1 MDWVTWI
8 NTCVGVIGII
18 VGIIGLI
25 SLHEAKIIKN
35 TIKSSDGAMIIN
47 TEVYNQ
53 GVSEDTVRLIASDMT
68 KEELCQLVIRLIPIY
83 TDDENCVGNRLRRG
97 DVTADQFDE
106 ILENIPTTYYGKT
119 KPPGF
124 PYMKD
129 GDIYCEIE

>member
-1 MDWVTWI
+1 MDATAL
-8 NTCVGVIGII
+8 NTIVGIIGII
-18 VGIIGLI
+18 VGVIGWQNLN
-25 SLHEAKIIKN
+25 EAKRIRNTAKAGDCSTIIQ
-35 TIKSSDGAMIIN
+35 A
-47 TEVYNQ
+47 EVVNQ

-106 ILENIPTTYYGKT
+106 IIENIPTIYYGKT

-124 PYMKD
+124 PNMKD